1 VFYFG
6 KALAFNIKVFM
17 DREKKA
23 DRHTFVSTKAESD
36 LIIKAAHANLLDK
49 SKYIRNIVLERAKQD
64 IAIN

>member
-1 VFYFG
+1 
-6 KALAFNIKVFM
+6 M